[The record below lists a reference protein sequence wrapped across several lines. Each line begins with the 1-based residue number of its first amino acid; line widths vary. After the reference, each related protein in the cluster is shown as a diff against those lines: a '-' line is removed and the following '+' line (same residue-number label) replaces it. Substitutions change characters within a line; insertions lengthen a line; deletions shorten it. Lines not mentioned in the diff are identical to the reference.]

1 MTPADPD
8 LVQMEL
14 LREFKRRMPQTAP
27 AVNISPFDARVSTA
41 AGGPDGGDVA
51 DLHAEVRAYITD
63 AITTVRD
70 GKKQS
75 QVILLSG
82 GAGTGKTHLLRTFQT
97 PEAMAACGHIFVG
110 GSNHWTIGEFERRLL
125 DWVMTAFTAPSPA
138 EPHPLLERI
147 QTIGFRAVDHLL
159 ENRVAWKA
167 ATARGGRG
175 FGRWFG
181 WLKRRPGHDA
191 MKAMAAA
198 RDPQVFAHLDFAA
211 FSKYVCDRF
220 LAERSNLL
228 HRYAL
233 RVLLLYLFPDAVQEG
248 VGTRERV
255 LHWFRGVGDAEYF
268 TRRLGASEKPDWTY
282 SQFEAVKLLAHLFSP
297 AVSTQ
302 LSTDAAPCPSRVL
315 FLTFDQAEGRNELF
329 DAEDDWRAFFA
340 HLSEL
345 YNTLPN
351 VVVLFTMTL
360 GLRNKLHAVME
371 RQFRDRIRMD
381 ERFTLNPPTD
391 EQVKRLY
398 RRRVENWLAGDTD
411 LRAKYAAAPN
421 PYLPFASDAAML
433 KVSGNESVRD
443 TFEGLDRAFSDALA
457 AVAVDAEIDY
467 QYDRNQRKVAE
478 DADTEW
484 KYTADHLDTVR
495 NLLLSVGPL
504 LADEADVEVREAH
517 PMKLDTVPIVRF
529 QFGRP
534 GQSATVT
541 VHVARMGYTFRE
553 KIKGIVDGLL
563 RQQKKS
569 KTFLWFVRPQP
580 LPDVKTLVDK
590 AYCDQV
596 FAGECAAGVESAFA
610 SLLVVD
616 ANRGKYD
623 DAGRLALDAL
633 VRREVGKT
641 YLGELFRHARK
652 QLDAI
657 AGGVAEPDL
666 EPTPV

>member
-1 MTPADPD
+1 MTPTDPD
-8 LVQMEL
+8 LVQIEL
-14 LREFKRRMPQTAP
+14 LREFKRRMPQKSP

-51 DLHAEVRAYITD
+51 DLHSEVRAHVCDTIV
-63 AITTVRD
+63 AVRE

-82 GAGTGKTHLLRTFQT
+82 AAGVGKTHLLRTFRSA
-97 PEAMAACGHIFVG
+97 ESMAAYGHIFVG
-110 GSNHWTIGEFERRLL
+110 GSNHWTIGEFERRVL
-125 DWVMTAFTAPSPA
+125 DWVLEALTAPSPA
-138 EPHPLLERI
+138 EPHPLLDRI
-147 QTIGFRAVDHLL
+147 QAIGFRAVDHLL

-175 FGRWFG
+175 VGRWFG
-181 WLKRRPGHDA
+181 WLKRRPGFDA

-198 RDPQVFAHLDFAA
+198 RNPEVFAHLDFAA

-233 RVLLLYLFPDAVQEG
+233 RVLLLYLFPDALPEG

-255 LHWFRGVGDAEYF
+255 LHWFRGVGDEAYF
-268 TRRLGASEKPDWTY
+268 TRRLGANEKPDRTY

-302 LSTDAAPCPSRVL
+302 LSTAAAPCPSRVL

-345 YNTLPN
+345 YNSLPN
-351 VVVLFTMTL
+351 VVVLFTMTET
-360 GLRNKLHAVME
+360 LRGKLHGVME
-371 RQFRDRIRMD
+371 RQFKDRIRMD
-381 ERFTLNPPTD
+381 RKVTLDLPNA

-398 RRRVENWLAGDTD
+398 RRRVESWLAGDMD
-411 LRAKYAAAPN
+411 LKAKYSAAPN

-433 KVSGNESVRD
+433 KVAGNQAVRGM
-443 TFEGLDRAFSDALA
+443 FEDLDREFIDLLGDIS
-457 AVAVDAEIDY
+457 VDAEIDY
-467 QYDRNQRKVAE
+467 QYDRNQRKAAE
-478 DADTEW
+478 QDDTEW
-484 KYTADHLDTVR
+484 NYTAGHLDTVR
-495 NLLLSVGPL
+495 NLLIAVGPL
-504 LADEADVEVREAH
+504 LTSDTGLEVREMH
-517 PMKLDTVPIVRF
+517 LMKLDTVPVIRF
-529 QFGRP
+529 RFGRP
-534 GQSATVT
+534 GQSAALT
-541 VHVARMGYTFRE
+541 VHVARLGKHYRE
-553 KIKGIVDGLL
+553 PIKSLVDGFLYN
-563 RQQKKS
+563 QTKAKS
-569 KTFLWFVRPQP
+569 FLWFVRPQP
-580 LPDVKTLVDK
+580 LPDLKTLVDK
-590 AYCDQV
+590 AYSEQV
-596 FAGECAAGVESAFA
+596 FAGECGVDVESAFA

-616 ANRGKYD
+616 ANRVKYD

-633 VRREVGKT
+633 VRREVGRT
-641 YLGELFRHARK
+641 YLGEMFRHARK

-666 EPTPV
+666 EPTPA

>member
-1 MTPADPD
+1 MTPVDHD
-8 LVQMEL
+8 LTRIEL
-14 LREFKRRMPQTAP
+14 LREFKRRMPRADP

-51 DLHAEVRAYITD
+51 ELNAEVRAYITD
-63 AITTVRD
+63 TVTAVRD

-82 GAGTGKTHLLRTFQT
+82 GAGTGKTHLVRTFRT

-125 DWVMTAFTAPSPA
+125 DWVMAALTAPSPA
-138 EPHPLLERI
+138 EPHPLLDRI
-147 QTIGFRAVDHLL
+147 QAIGFRAVDHLL

-167 ATARGGRG
+167 AAAHGGRG

-198 RDPQVFAHLDFAA
+198 RNPEVFAYLDFAA

-255 LHWFRGVGDAEYF
+255 LHWFRGVGDEEYF
-268 TRRLGASEKPDWTY
+268 TRRLGASEKPDRTY

-302 LSTDAAPCPSRVL
+302 LGTDAAPCPSRVL

-360 GLRNKLHAVME
+360 NLRNELHSVME

-381 ERFTLNPPTD
+381 ERFTLKSPSP
-391 EQVKRLY
+391 EQVRQLY
-398 RRRVENWLAGDTD
+398 RRRIEDWLRSSPALLTKYQTLGDW
-411 LRAKYAAAPN
+411 L
-421 PYLPFASDAAML
+421 LPFTTNEVADAS
-433 KVSGNESVRD
+433 SNRTVRGM
-443 TFEGLDRAFSDALA
+443 FEELDQSFSAKIG
-457 AVAVDAEIDY
+457 VTAVDAEIDY
-467 QYDRNQRKVAE
+467 QYDRNQRKAAA

-495 NLLLSVGPL
+495 NLLLAVGPL
-504 LADEADVEVREAH
+504 LASEAEVELREAH
-517 PMKLDTVPIVRF
+517 PMKLDAVPIVRF
-529 QFGRP
+529 RFGRP
-534 GQSATVT
+534 GQSATLT
-541 VHVARMGYTFRE
+541 VHVARLGFNFRAP
-553 KIKGIVDGLL
+553 IKSLVDGFLYN
-563 RQQKKS
+563 QPKA

-580 LPDVKTLVDK
+580 LPEVKTLVDK
-590 AYCDQV
+590 AYIDQV

-610 SLLVVD
+610 SLLMVD

-633 VRREVGKT
+633 IRREVGKT